1 MFAEICQH
9 MTLALPLGHEPF
21 GSELK
26 AELLKAEWRF
36 RIIHKRNVT

>member
-1 MFAEICQH
+1 MV
-9 MTLALPLGHEPF
+9 LPFGHEPF

-36 RIIHKRNVT
+36 SSLYGKPYTMSTAM